1 MSNTPIS
8 KPIHSRRAVIAS
20 LLALTLLS
28 GVVHGYLDGRW
39 TTKESRSVQGDALQQ
54 LPSTVGEWTLLDEQ
68 DLPDSAQRLLRCYG
82 SVVRVYQHN
91 ETGVMVNVAVLY
103 GPRGPIAVHTPE
115 VCYSSVGTKQTRQRR
130 AETFVTDD
138 QRHQLWSVEFS
149 RDDAPDAS
157 LAVFY
162 GWSDGGAFVAA
173 DSPRFWL
180 TDDLYKIQLA
190 GPVTGSAFDPCH
202 SFLEAFLPH
211 LETLVQ

>member
-1 MSNTPIS
+1 MTDSNQSHPIQ
-8 KPIHSRRAVIAS
+8 SRRVIVAS

-39 TTKESRSVQGDALQQ
+39 TTQTSRSDQATLLNQLPTAIGPWTMLDEQQ
-54 LPSTVGEWTLLDEQ
+54 LPEST
-68 DLPDSAQRLLRCYG
+68 QRLLRCYG
-82 SVVRVYQHN
+82 SVVRVYQHT
-91 ETGVMVNVAVLY
+91 ETGVMVNFAIMY

-115 VCYSSVGTKQTRQRR
+115 VCYSSVGTNQTRPRR
-130 AETFVTDD
+130 METFETKEN
-138 QRHQLWSVEFS
+138 RHHVWSVEFS
-149 RDDAPDAS
+149 RDDEPEAS
-157 LAVFY
+157 LAVYY

-190 GPVTGSAFDPCH
+190 GPVTGSAIDPCH

-211 LETLVQ
+211 LEKLVQ